1 MKLIGI
7 TGGIGM
13 GKSTA
18 GKILQEKG
26 FPVADTDAIAHELVQ
41 PNQPALAEIVAQF
54 GAHLLDADGRL
65 RRDELAKIAFSDD
78 QARHR
83 LEAILHPRIRERWLV
98 QTQNWRASSHPFG
111 FVLIPL
117 LFETNAA
124 AEFDATICVA
134 CSKDSQHTRL
144 LARGW
149 TTEHL
154 TRRIAA
160 QWSVERKMDASTFLV
175 WTDTTLPVHTAQLT
189 HILQVLSVGCK

>member
-54 GAHLLDADGRL
+54 GAHLLDSDGRL
-65 RRDELAKIAFSDD
+65 RRDELAKIAFADD
-78 QARHR
+78 EARRR
-83 LEAILHPRIRERWLV
+83 LEAILHPPIRERWRADV
-98 QTQNWRASSHPFG
+98 KRWRASAHKFG

-124 AEFDATICVA
+124 SEFDATLCVA
-134 CSKDSQHTRL
+134 CSKDAQQTRL
-144 LARGW
+144 IARGW
-149 TTEHL
+149 TFEHL
-154 TRRIAA
+154 QRRIAA
-160 QWSVERKMDASTFLV
+160 QWPVEKKMDASTFV
-175 WTDTTLPVHTAQLT
+175 IWTDTTVAVHADQIS
-189 HILQVLSVGCK
+189 HILQVL